1 MRHLWIH
8 RAPMAWIASWALR
21 LGITSPR
28 RARQQASVARQWGLG
43 LIICCHITLMEAYA
57 SEGVGEVARA
67 GAVSASA
74 STSAAGSAHGLTRFD
89 AQEQGWQWYQAPEE
103 DEGSEEP
110 VVADQSKVTP
120 TPLSPSAQK
129 ALLQQATRE
138 ALDTAI
144 LYASPEHFR
153 RYMLLQNFWTTKA
166 GEFTQSAKEA
176 FLRYPELDYNLQY
189 SHYNGT
195 ASTQQAM
202 DRASEQEAIAALSQK
217 MGLFLFYR
225 GNQPLDAELAK
236 VVARFSQTHKLALIP
251 VTVDGTPLAS
261 FPTTR
266 PDGGQAKRLG
276 ITHFPALVLVD
287 PINEAVQPLA
297 YGFITGDDLAR
308 QFLNVATRF
317 KANY

>member
-1 MRHLWIH
+1 MSAGLI
-8 RAPMAWIASWALR
+8 AWITCWGLR
-21 LGITSPR
+21 LGISSPR
-28 RARQQASVARQWGLG
+28 RAHQPASVARQWGLG
-43 LIICCHITLMEAYA
+43 LIVCCHIIGVSAQA
-57 SEGVGEVARA
+57 SERA
-67 GAVSASA
+67 P
-74 STSAAGSAHGLTRFD
+74 STTADAAITRFD
-89 AQEQGWQWYQAPEE
+89 AEEQGWQWYQAPEE
-103 DEGSEEP
+103 DEADEEEP
-110 VVADQSKVTP
+110 VRAVASTP
-120 TPLSPSAQK
+120 APLSPSAQK
-129 ALLQQATRE
+129 ALLQQATKE

-153 RYMLLQNFWTTKA
+153 RFMQLQNFWTTKA

-261 FPTTR
+261 LPTTR

>member
-1 MRHLWIH
+1 MSAGLI
-8 RAPMAWIASWALR
+8 AWITRWGLR
-21 LGITSPR
+21 LGISSPR
-28 RARQQASVARQWGLG
+28 RAYQPASVARQWGLG
-43 LIICCHITLMEAYA
+43 LIVCCHIIGVSAQA
-57 SEGVGEVARA
+57 SERA
-67 GAVSASA
+67 PSTTADSAI
-74 STSAAGSAHGLTRFD
+74 TRFD
-89 AQEQGWQWYQAPEE
+89 AEGQGWQWYQAPDEE
-103 DEGSEEP
+103 SVDEEAP
-110 VVADQSKVTP
+110 TVTAQP
-120 TPLSPSAQK
+120 ESTPAALSPSAQK
-129 ALLQQATRE
+129 ALLQQATKE

-153 RYMLLQNFWTTKA
+153 RFMQLQNFWTTKA

-202 DRASEQEAIAALSQK
+202 DRAREQEAIAALSQK

-225 GNQPLDAELAK
+225 GKQPLDAELAK
-236 VVARFSQTHKLALIP
+236 VVARFSQMNKLALIP
-251 VTVDGTPLAS
+251 VTVDGTPLATL
-261 FPTTR
+261 PTTR

-287 PINEAVQPLA
+287 PINEAAQPLA